1 MDGSI
6 SQASGHGHS
15 ACQRPVRGGG
25 VAKERPIMAS
35 ALGKKSLET
44 RGWGDSE
51 GEMLVGS
58 ILCEV
63 AQGGGPQG

>member
-1 MDGSI
+1 
-6 SQASGHGHS
+6 
-15 ACQRPVRGGG
+15 
-25 VAKERPIMAS
+25 MAS

>member
-1 MDGSI
+1 
-6 SQASGHGHS
+6 
-15 ACQRPVRGGG
+15 
-25 VAKERPIMAS
+25 MAS

-44 RGWGDSE
+44 GGWGDSE

-63 AQGGGPQG
+63 AAGRGPTGLTLPS